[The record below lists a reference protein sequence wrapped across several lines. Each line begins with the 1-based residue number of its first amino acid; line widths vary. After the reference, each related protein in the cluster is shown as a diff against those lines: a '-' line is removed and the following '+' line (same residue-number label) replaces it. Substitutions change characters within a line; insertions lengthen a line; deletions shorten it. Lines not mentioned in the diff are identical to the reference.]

1 MKPMWRIKQIL
12 EADYGCEERMPGETL
27 KCLVYLEDE
36 NGIRRQLEAE
46 DDWLRKENL
55 DEDSIW
61 PEELPEN
68 T

>member
-1 MKPMWRIKQIL
+1 
-12 EADYGCEERMPGETL
+12 MPGETL